1 MIVDAP
7 TYQEMEPEDTMV
19 PHVKEAM
26 QPEPSEKLQKTVFGY
41 VLSKKK
47 EERGRTD
54 GKPLSTTGLQP
65 PIGLLPRSRSKHS
78 LRSRRRSA
86 WDSSDDDEYSS
97 DEEVSKGRGFYQKD
111 QMPDILKVMLSG
123 RLYGFS
129 LGDSIW
135 GR

>member
-1 MIVDAP
+1 
-7 TYQEMEPEDTMV
+7 MEPEDTMV

-26 QPEPSEKLQKTVFGY
+26 QPEPSEKLQKTAFGY
-41 VLSKKK
+41 VLSRKQ
-47 EERGRTD
+47 EERGRMD

-65 PIGLLPRSRSKHS
+65 PIGYLPRSLSKHS
-78 LRSRRRSA
+78 SRSRRRSA

-97 DEEVSKGRGFYQKD
+97 DEEVSQGRGFYQKD

-129 LGDSIW
+129 LGDSYW